1 MQTLAWNFTQSLEN
15 TVIVIIGGFSRHVHI
30 TRRSTY
36 LRRFKFRPFWY
47 QLKKKNRRIM
57 KMLDLN
63 RLNNDFAPKN
73 PLNHETLVAPT
84 PDHVATLFLD
94 LHSGGMEIK

>member
-1 MQTLAWNFTQSLEN
+1 
-15 TVIVIIGGFSRHVHI
+15 
-30 TRRSTY
+30 
-36 LRRFKFRPFWY
+36 
-47 QLKKKNRRIM
+47 M

-84 PDHVATLFLD
+84 PDHVATPYNMGVYGLPWTQAIKIWHFELTQD
-94 LHSGGMEIK
+94 NLHIGDSEG